1 MIVEDRSMK
10 SASGIEQLQN
20 LDTVAIAIVDRGVIL
35 DRSVP
40 YGKMPVPRERVTT
53 ERDGFC

>member
-1 MIVEDRSMK
+1 MK